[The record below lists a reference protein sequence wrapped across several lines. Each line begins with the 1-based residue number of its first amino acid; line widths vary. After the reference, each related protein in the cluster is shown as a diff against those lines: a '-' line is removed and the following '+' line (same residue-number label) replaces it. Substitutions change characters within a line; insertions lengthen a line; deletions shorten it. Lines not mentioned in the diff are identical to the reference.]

1 MTTARTRRERSSNR
15 HGNLFSR
22 DAGSM
27 LIHVQRESGLAHH
40 TMTLRPWQVQILRV
54 VASKWCVAILA
65 IGLLSW
71 GYFAM
76 QAARLPFLQDRVTIL
91 EQDARR
97 LDTLQL
103 RLKELQ
109 GRYDQ
114 VQKMLSTPVVAPV
127 VAAAATPIGAPKNP

>member
-1 MTTARTRRERSSNR
+1 VTSARTRHVRPSNR

-22 DAGSM
+22 DSGSM
-27 LIHVQRESGLAHH
+27 LIHIQRESGLAHH

-54 VASKWCVAILA
+54 VTSKWFIAILA
-65 IGLLSW
+65 VGLISW

-76 QAARLPFLQDRVTIL
+76 QAARVPFLQHRVAVL
-91 EQDARR
+91 EQDAQR

-109 GRYDQ
+109 VRYDQ
-114 VQKMLSTPVVAPV
+114 VQKMLSTP
-127 VAAAATPIGAPKNP
+127 AAAPSAAAKNP

>member
-1 MTTARTRRERSSNR
+1 
-15 HGNLFSR
+15 
-22 DAGSM
+22 M

-40 TMTLRPWQVQILRV
+40 TMTLRPWQVQILGV
-54 VASKWCVAILA
+54 VASKWFVVILA
-65 IGLLSW
+65 VGLLSW

-76 QAARLPFLQDRVTIL
+76 QATRLPFLQHRVSVL

-114 VQKMLSTPVVAPV
+114 VQKMLSTPSTAPV
-127 VAAAATPIGAPKNP
+127 AAPKNP

>member
-1 MTTARTRRERSSNR
+1 MTPPTTRRERPSNR

-22 DAGSM
+22 DSGSM

-54 VASKWCVAILA
+54 VASKWFVAGLA

-76 QAARLPFLQDRVTIL
+76 QAARLPLLQHRVTVL
-91 EQDARR
+91 EQDALR

-109 GRYDQ
+109 ARYDQ
-114 VQKMLSTPVVAPV
+114 VQKMLSTPLVAS
-127 VAAAATPIGAPKNP
+127 AAAPISAPKNP

>member
-1 MTTARTRRERSSNR
+1 MKTAKSRRERPSNR

-22 DAGSM
+22 DSGSM

-40 TMTLRPWQVQILRV
+40 TMTLRPWQVQLLRV
-54 VASKWCVAILA
+54 ATSKWFVAILT

-71 GYFAM
+71 VYFAA
-76 QAARLPFLQDRVTIL
+76 QAARIPFLQKRITVL
-91 EQDARR
+91 EQDATR

-109 GRYDQ
+109 VRYDQ
-114 VQKMLSTPVVAPV
+114 VQKMLRAPVVAP
-127 VAAAATPIGAPKNP
+127 AQKNP

>member
-1 MTTARTRRERSSNR
+1 MTTPSTRRKRPSNR

-22 DAGSM
+22 DSGSM

-54 VASKWCVAILA
+54 VASKWFVAILI

-71 GYFAM
+71 GYFAV
-76 QAARLPFLQDRVTIL
+76 QAARLPFLQHRVTVL
-91 EQDARR
+91 EQDALR

-109 GRYDQ
+109 VRYDQ
-114 VQKMLSTPVVAPV
+114 VQKMLSTPSTAPS
-127 VAAAATPIGAPKNP
+127 ALPIAAPKNP